1 MSAAEYPHV
10 IQLKK
15 IPDHRG
21 NLTAIEQNGDAPFAI
36 RRVYWIFDVP
46 GGERRGGHA
55 YRHNRELIVALSGS
69 FDVSVDT
76 GTQRDT
82 FTLNRS
88 YSAVY
93 VPAGTWR
100 ELSNFS
106 TNSLALILA
115 SDDYDEA
122 DYIRDFAD
130 FEQYAA
136 GSASGNRT
144 TGGDSCP
151 TPRVPASGQSYSG
164 RTTSVRDARIIH
176 LDPHHS
182 DRKGDLCVV
191 ESGITVPV
199 EISRVFYL
207 YDVPAGADRGE
218 HAHLTDHQLIVAA
231 SGSFAV
237 TVDDGHSRVTHHLN
251 RPFNMLHLPPGLWV
265 RLHDFSSGAIALV
278 MTPGCYNP
286 ADYIKDYDQLKAF
299 KQL

>member
-1 MSAAEYPHV
+1 MAEYPHI

-21 NLTAIEQNGDAPFAI
+21 NLTALEQGRDIPFAI

-69 FDVSVDT
+69 FDVSIDT

-88 YSAVY
+88 YSALY

-100 ELSNFS
+100 ELGNFS
-106 TNSLALILA
+106 TNSLAMIIA
-115 SDDYDEA
+115 SGDYDEA
-122 DYIRDFAD
+122 DYIREYAD
-130 FEQYAA
+130 FEREYASKAADSPDDGDNACPVIAPGLLPA
-136 GSASGNRT
+136 GTADVNT
-144 TGGDSCP
+144 VDDVEILT
-151 TPRVPASGQSYSG
+151 
-164 RTTSVRDARIIH
+164 

-191 ESGITVPV
+191 ESGRTVPLD
-199 EISRVFYL
+199 ISRVFYL
-207 YDVPAGADRGE
+207 YDVPAGADRGQ
-218 HAHLTDHQLIVAA
+218 HAHIADHELIVAA

-237 TVDDGHSRVTHHLN
+237 TVDDCSRQTTYHLN

-278 MTPGCYNP
+278 LTPGSYNP
-286 ADYIKDYDQLKAF
+286 DDYIKNYDQLKAL
-299 KQL
+299 KQS

>member
-1 MSAAEYPHV
+1 MTASEFPQIVH
-10 IQLKK
+10 LKK
-15 IPDHRG
+15 IPDQRG
-21 NLTAIEQNGDAPFAI
+21 NLTAIEQLADVPFAI

-55 YRHNRELIVALSGS
+55 YRRNRELIVALSGS

-76 GTQRDT
+76 GSQRDT

-106 TNSLALILA
+106 TNSLAMILA
-115 SDDYDEA
+115 STDYDEA
-122 DYIRDFAD
+122 DYIREYAD
-130 FEQYAA
+130 FELEYGTPGLSHSLTEAEPPCA
-136 GSASGNRT
+136 GGMEPDPARACAST
-144 TGGDSCP
+144 VGD
-151 TPRVPASGQSYSG
+151 V
-164 RTTSVRDARIIH
+164 SVVT

-191 ESGITVPV
+191 ESGRTVPFD
-199 EISRVFYL
+199 IKRVFYL

-218 HAHLTDHQLIVAA
+218 HAHRSDHQLIVAA
-231 SGSFAV
+231 GGSFAV
-237 TVDDGHSRVTHHLN
+237 TIDDGSHRLTRHLN
-251 RPFNMLHLPPGLWV
+251 RPFSVLHVPPGLWV

-278 MTPGCYNP
+278 LSSGRYNP
-286 ADYIKDYDQLKAF
+286 DDYIKDYDQLKDF
-299 KQL
+299 KNK